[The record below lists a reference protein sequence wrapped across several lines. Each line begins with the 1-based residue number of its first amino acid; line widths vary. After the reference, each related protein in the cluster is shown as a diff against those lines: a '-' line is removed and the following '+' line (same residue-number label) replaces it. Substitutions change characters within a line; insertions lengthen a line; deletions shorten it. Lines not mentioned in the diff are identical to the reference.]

1 MSGVCKCIGCSVC
14 LLVAVVIVFVI
25 LSFSSLPVNTNGLD
39 YSPITKK
46 ISPMVYESGF
56 HYLGFMHKFIE
67 YPSTM
72 LTFDF
77 SKTSTANRQPLEARS
92 KDGLMVSFSTQFQ
105 YQLQTANL
113 TKLYTRYG
121 DDYKNPCI
129 RFAVDTMTDK
139 ASQFPA
145 SMFFRN
151 LTVVVMD
158 MQETVNA
165 VFQKEC
171 YANVQTL
178 QITEADLPSRYED
191 ALTATNVALQEKI
204 TVAQEQNNTVIDME
218 TLIKQAMIAAP
229 IVVNQAN
236 ATVNALLNTNQAKM
250 EAYYAVTKSEAQGY
264 KLMKTQLGFSQDADL
279 LKYIKVKAINSFN
292 PKNLVIGI

>member
-14 LLVAVVIVFVI
+14 LLVVVVIVFVI